1 MNNYAVNVQQG
12 HAMAVEVLGEAWK
25 LGWKCTAH
33 CLWFGPTKGGSGR
46 NLPWC
51 DSVFYLDM
59 QTLVIT
65 RGERFPLARMQE
77 VLKCPKCGQR
87 KMRVLFE
94 PPSMPKPKRIAA
106 HD

>member
-1 MNNYAVNVQQG
+1 
-12 HAMAVEVLGEAWK
+12 VE

-33 CLWFGPTKGGSGR
+33 CLWFGPTKGPSGR

-51 DSVFYLDM
+51 DFVFYLDM

-77 VLKCPKCGQR
+77 ILKCPKCGQR

-94 PPSMPKPKRIAA
+94 PPSMPKLKRIAA

>member
-1 MNNYAVNVQQG
+1 
-12 HAMAVEVLGEAWK
+12 MAVELLGEAWK

-33 CLWFGPTKGGSGR
+33 CLWFGPTKGRSGR

-59 QTLVIT
+59 QTLVVT
-65 RGERFPLARMQE
+65 RGERFPLTRMQE

-94 PPSMPKPKRIAA
+94 PPSMPEPKRIAA
-106 HD
+106 YD

>member
-1 MNNYAVNVQQG
+1 MNKFAARNRQG
-12 HAMAVEVLGEAWK
+12 RVMPVEMLGEAWK

-33 CLWFGPTKGGSGR
+33 FLWFGPTTGRSGR
-46 NLPWC
+46 QLPWC
-51 DSVFYLDM
+51 DSVFHLDM
-59 QTLVIT
+59 ETLVIT

-77 VLKCPKCGQR
+77 VLKCPKCGER

-94 PPSMPKPKRIAA
+94 PPSMPKPTRIAV